1 MNEELHT
8 MLPFDP
14 PLNRDGSQTYTAN
27 TYENQLRSQKDC
39 DTSTLHP
46 SDATPKQ
53 THDRNEEQENY
64 NACRSSN

>member
-46 SDATPKQ
+46 TDAIQKQ
-53 THDRNEEQENY
+53 THERNEE
-64 NACRSSN
+64 